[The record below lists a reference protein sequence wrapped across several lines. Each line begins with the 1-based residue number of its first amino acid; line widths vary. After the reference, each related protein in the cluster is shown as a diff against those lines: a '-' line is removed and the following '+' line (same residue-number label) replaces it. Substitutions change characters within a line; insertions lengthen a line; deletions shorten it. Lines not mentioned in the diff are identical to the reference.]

1 MKKIDSEWIQTY
13 SGLQAHP
20 LDLQPNEICIEDIAH
35 ALSNICRF
43 TGHCK
48 EFYSVA
54 QHSVNISRL
63 CSPKNKL
70 WGLLH
75 DASEAYIC
83 DIASPVKHSIPFSY
97 YRHIEKRV
105 MGAILKKFN
114 LPLREPGEVKKIDH
128 EMVILEAKRLGLY
141 SNAWGK
147 QWGRGKLNFKYP
159 PIRPLQP
166 NMAEREFL
174 NVFTSL

>member
-1 MKKIDSEWIQTY
+1 MKKNDSEWIQTY

-54 QHSVNISRL
+54 QHSVNVAL
-63 CSPKNKL
+63 YCHLPNGL

-83 DIASPVKHSIPFSY
+83 DIASPIKHSVPFTY
-97 YRHIEKRV
+97 YRKIEKNV
-105 MGAILKKFN
+105 MKAILKKFN
-114 LPLREPGEVKKIDH
+114 LPLREPEEVKQIDH
-128 EMVILEAKRLGLY
+128 EMVILEAKQLGLY
-141 SNAWGK
+141 SHAWEK
-147 QWGRGKLNFKYP
+147 QWGKGKFNFILHSMP
-159 PIRPLQP
+159 PCK
-166 NMAEREFL
+166 AEQKFL
-174 NVFTSL
+174 SLFNYLS